1 VLEADL
7 KTSYDA
13 EIWLNLYSTS
23 GNRIRIGF
31 GYNAL
36 WLQTPDFFGVA
47 TAFSPTNWTHVK
59 IVVKGSQ
66 IVAEIGDEM
75 IEGSTSYTFL
85 PGYITLTT
93 WVYRGSGY
101 VDAWFDNVKL
111 TSPAP

>member
-1 VLEADL
+1 LC
-7 KTSYDA
+7 
-13 EIWLNLYSTS
+13 STS
-23 GNRIRIGF
+23 GNCIGIGF
-31 GYNAL
+31 GHGML
-36 WLQTPDFFGVA
+36 WLRAPDFGREGYIDLG
-47 TAFSPTNWTHVK
+47 TAPAAPPTNWTHVK

-66 IVAEIGDEM
+66 IAAYIGDTKM